1 MEILFVASKLS
12 DVNSYSGIV
21 KKAGLNPVIVDVK
34 CFTLKNAFDNSKFK
48 SITDKGNSAILEI
61 SPDENYLMI
70 IHNNT
75 PIITDVFLRQPEKEL
90 MNQIIEGPTN
100 TEAEAVVRRYAM
112 QIKQA
117 LSDYEAKHENKI
129 TNIQV
134 VSSLKNISNLLPV
147 FKKNLPT
154 VGFSLFNPLE
164 GVAVPSYNA
173 EKTNIGNK
181 SPIAAVMG
189 LAYRKLDVFGYYK
202 FVTAVKNINL
212 LPNRDA
218 IRQQGRLKFL
228 SGFAFKGLA
237 ISIAAIYLFLI
248 GFSFFQINSNKKVLV
263 EFDQVQI
270 DFDKYNLEFSKLR
283 KKKREMDK
291 SLELGKMVN
300 SNQTASYRALAQ
312 ITRSV
317 PIRVNFTKMTFD
329 GANNVIIEGMAFSDQ
344 DILNFIANLNAKS
357 LIDQAS
363 LAAMKVE
370 SENNQSNNKKGFII
384 NCKLKI

>member
-1 MEILFVASKLS
+1 
-12 DVNSYSGIV
+12 
-21 KKAGLNPVIVDVK
+21 
-34 CFTLKNAFDNSKFK
+34 
-48 SITDKGNSAILEI
+48 
-61 SPDENYLMI
+61 
-70 IHNNT
+70 
-75 PIITDVFLRQPEKEL
+75 
-90 MNQIIEGPTN
+90 
-100 TEAEAVVRRYAM
+100 
-112 QIKQA
+112 
-117 LSDYEAKHENKI
+117 
-129 TNIQV
+129 
-134 VSSLKNISNLLPV
+134 LPV

-154 VGFSLFNPLE
+154 VGFSLFDPLE
-164 GVAVPSYNA
+164 GVAVPSYNT
-173 EKTNIGNK
+173 EKTNIDNK

-218 IRQQGRLKFL
+218 IRQQGRMKFL

-248 GFSFFQINSNKKVLV
+248 GISFFQINSNKKILAD
-263 EFDQVQI
+263 FDQVQME
-270 DFDKYNLEFSKLR
+270 FDKYNLEFSKLI

-291 SLELGKMVN
+291 SLELGKLVN
-300 SNQTASYRALAQ
+300 SNQTVSYRALAQ

-344 DILNFIANLNAKS
+344 DILNFISNLNAKS

-370 SENNQSNNKKGFII
+370 SESSQSNNKKGFII